1 MGTKMTKREYS
12 SGGIVVKRWGRGLRV
27 LLIKDPYGRWT
38 WPKGNIEKGESSKN
52 AALREITEEV
62 GLKRLKLLE
71 KVGQT
76 QYFYRLK
83 SSLIFKTV
91 YIYLISA
98 SPKERLKIQF
108 EEIDAGKWFNP
119 KQALS
124 KVSYKDAPQTLKK
137 ALKIYKK
144 YIDQL

>member
-1 MGTKMTKREYS
+1 MTKREYS
-12 SGGIVVKRWGRGLRV
+12 SGGIVVKQWGRGFRV

-38 WPKGNIEKGESSKN
+38 WPKGNIEKGETSKN

-62 GLKRLKLLE
+62 GLKHLKLLE

-83 SSLIFKTV
+83 GSLIFKTV
-91 YIYLISA
+91 YIYLLISA
-98 SPKERLKIQF
+98 SPGERLKIQF

-119 KQALS
+119 KEALK
-124 KVSYKDAPQTLKK
+124 KVGYKDASQTLKK

-144 YIDQL
+144 YTDKL